1 MCHLSR
7 AITAT
12 ESCQRRIHI
21 CQIGSSLGSVSKL
34 QWPSAKTT
42 HSDISAKIETRDV
55 DTLSI
60 GSTKTAKPTKIT
72 SQLTARGET
81 AATEEIEKI
90 NMRSNIMN
98 E

>member
-1 MCHLSR
+1 L
-7 AITAT
+7 AVPWAGI
-12 ESCQRRIHI
+12 
-21 CQIGSSLGSVSKL
+21 SKL

-60 GSTKTAKPTKIT
+60 GSTKTARPTKI
-72 SQLTARGET
+72 SSELTANEET
-81 AATEEIEKI
+81 AATEEIEEM
-90 NMRSNIMN
+90 NVRSNIMN

>member
-7 AITAT
+7 AITAA
-12 ESCQRRIHI
+12 ESCQRRIYT
-21 CQIGSSLGSVSKL
+21 CQIGRAGISKL

-60 GSTKTAKPTKIT
+60 GSTKTARPTKI
-72 SQLTARGET
+72 SSELTANEET
-81 AATEEIEKI
+81 AAIEEIEEM
-90 NMRSNIMN
+90 NVRSNIMN